1 MVLWALARVDEN
13 FQQKILFSNPPT
25 KAGGLKLWWEAMNT
39 LITFPETKKVDS
51 ECSLYAI

>member
-39 LITFPETKKVDS
+39 LITFPETKK
-51 ECSLYAI
+51 